1 MQIRRSPCAEQTG
14 RIWARGGQEKTAR
27 NADRRRSA
35 AILVRVLDLARG
47 SDRRLQDEA
56 SVACRMKGHGVLQTL
71 AGPLGAHRRYSDE
84 QTVEED
90 ATAYRNHGLCLLT

>member
-1 MQIRRSPCAEQTG
+1 
-14 RIWARGGQEKTAR
+14 
-27 NADRRRSA
+27 
-35 AILVRVLDLARG
+35 VRVLDLARG

-71 AGPLGAHRRYSDE
+71 RYSDE